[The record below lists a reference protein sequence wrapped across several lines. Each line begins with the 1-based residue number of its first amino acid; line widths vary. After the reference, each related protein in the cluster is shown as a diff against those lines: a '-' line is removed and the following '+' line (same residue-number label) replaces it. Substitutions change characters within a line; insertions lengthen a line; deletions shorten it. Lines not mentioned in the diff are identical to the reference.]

1 MLSETK
7 SRLSADKVGF
17 AGKKIIHKADSRG
30 HFDYGWLK
38 TYHTFSFSNYYDPE
52 RVNFGMLR
60 VLNDDFVAAGQG
72 FGTHPHNDMEIVTV
86 PLEGAVAH
94 KDSTGGDGVIYPDEI
109 QVMSAGTGI
118 LHSEFNHL
126 NDGTTK
132 FLQLWIFPDKKGH
145 QPRYDQKFFDSEE
158 RKNKFQFIVTPEKK
172 DGNLWLNQ
180 DAYLSLVDLEKTKSL
195 DYKIHTKGN
204 GVYLFLIEGKI
215 SIVNEALSS
224 RDGIGIWETSEF
236 SITANENSKV
246 LLIEV
251 PMN

>member
-1 MLSETK
+1 M
-7 SRLSADKVGF
+7 
-17 AGKKIIHKADSRG
+17 KKIMHKAESRG
-30 HFDYGWLK
+30 YFDYGWLK

-60 VLNDDFVAAGQG
+60 VLNDDSIQGGQG

-86 PLEGAVAH
+86 LLEGALAH
-94 KDSTGGDGVIYPDEI
+94 KDSTGSEGVIYPDEI

-132 FLQLWIFPDKKGH
+132 LLQLWIIPDKKGH
-145 QPRYDQKFFDSEE
+145 EPRYNQKFFYSKE
-158 RKNKFQFIVTPEKK
+158 RKNRLQFIVTPEKK

-180 DAYLSLVDLEKTKSL
+180 DAYLSLTDLEKDKL
-195 DYKIHTKGN
+195 INYKIHTKGN
-204 GVYLFLIEGKI
+204 GVYLFLIEGKV
-215 SIVNEALSS
+215 SVVNEYLSG
-224 RDGIGIWETSEF
+224 RDGIGIWESDEF
-236 SITANENSKV
+236 SVTANADSKV

-251 PMN
+251 PME